1 MPDLLDDIRA
11 TAARVSDE
19 AGWVHIDHDRLNQ
32 YADSFPSGSA
42 DISEPDPGRTRA
54 GDDETTASFVIALDA
69 INFGSGY
76 FPYIRK
82 RPGMSGYF
90 TIATSLRDH
99 VDTHGPVTTAM
110 LHSLDAAECAR
121 IFGQPR
127 DHGLADELMQRFA
140 LAWSHLATHVDERHG
155 SSFTRL
161 VQAAE
166 RSAARLVGDLD
177 RIPEFHDVASY
188 HGYDVPLYKRAQ
200 ITAYDLAVAFDHEGL
215 GEFHD
220 LHRLTMFADNLVPH
234 VLRVDGV
241 LHLHPELVERIERVE
256 DIPSGSEPEVE
267 IRAVALHAVEL
278 MCARLRAAGHEVTSG
293 ELDSWLW
300 TRGAGERYKSIARH
314 RTRCVY
320 Y

>member
-1 MPDLLDDIRA
+1 MPDVLDDIR
-11 TAARVSDE
+11 TTCARVSED
-19 AGWVHIDHDRLNQ
+19 ATWVHIDHERLAV
-32 YADSFPSGSA
+32 YADSFPLRPA
-42 DISEPDPGRTRA
+42 DGDDVDPARTRV
-54 GDDETTASFVIALDA
+54 GDDEATASFVIALDA

-99 VDTHGPVTTAM
+99 VDEHGPLTTSDLRAM
-110 LHSLDAAECAR
+110 TTEACAH
-121 IFGQPR
+121 IFGQQLDGGFAAELMAR
-127 DHGLADELMQRFA
+127 FSLALGHLAD
-140 LAWSHLATHVDERHG
+140 HVDERHG
-155 SSFTRL
+155 SSFAAL
-161 VQAAE
+161 VESVGSSAE
-166 RSAARLVGDLD
+166 GMVRELD
-177 RIPEFHDVASY
+177 RIPEFRDVASY
-188 HGYDVPLYKRAQ
+188 RGYDVPLYKRAQ
-200 ITAYDLAVAFDHEGL
+200 ITAYDLAEAFGREGL
-215 GEFHD
+215 GRFDD

-241 LHLHPELVERIERVE
+241 LTFHPELVARIERVD
-256 DIPSGSEPEVE
+256 DITSGSEPEVE

-278 MCARLRAAGHEVTSG
+278 MVDRLHRSGHDITSG

-300 TRGAGERYKSIARH
+300 TRGGSDAYKAVTRH